1 MTALLRWTIRVHKW
15 LALLVGIQIVL
26 WIAGG
31 VVMSVLPLERVRG
44 EHTMANN
51 PAPALDIST
60 TLPVQ
65 QALSG
70 LEIDGLFETVE
81 LRMWRGHTVYSVTAS
96 SGATALV
103 DAETGERLTPIS
115 RETAIEIAL
124 ADHVSQPQIASVQ
137 FFQEPSWEYRRS
149 GPAWRIDFADGEGT
163 RIYVSPDTG
172 EVTARRNDTWR
183 VFDFF
188 WMLHIMD
195 YEEREDFNT
204 LHLQVFAVLA
214 LISVLAGLVL
224 LVIRMQRLVRM
235 ELAKRKSLRA

>member
-15 LALLVGIQIVL
+15 LALLVGVQIVL

-44 EHTMANN
+44 EHTMADN

-60 TLPVQ
+60 ALPVQ
-65 QALSG
+65 DVFSG
-70 LEIDGLFETVE
+70 LELDGPFETVE
-81 LRMWRGHTVYSVTAS
+81 LRMWRGHTVYSVTAA

-124 ADHVSQPQIASVQ
+124 ADHVSRPQIASVQ

-195 YEEREDFNT
+195 YEDRENFNNPLLIT
-204 LHLQVFAVLA
+204 ASVFALVT
-214 LISVLAGLVL
+214 VLAGLLL
-224 LVIRMQRLVRM
+224 LVLRLQRLIRM
-235 ELAKRKSLRA
+235 ELARRQ